1 MFDKSSAEIV
11 SNRKLYARLL
21 TYLTPYWKAF
31 VLAIFSMCLIAATEP
46 VFPYIMK
53 YLLDTGFKATD
64 PRLVWLFPA
73 GIVLLFSVRGILSFC
88 TSYLMTWVSANV
100 VTDVRKAMFEKML
113 TLQTQAFHE
122 YSPSKF
128 ISKIAVDTGHLS
140 DAVTNTLI
148 TAVRES
154 LTAIALLLYLFY
166 LNWQLTLLTLIIAPL
181 LAAIVYGFS
190 KRMRASTKATLESVR
205 NLFHSI
211 EETASA
217 HKVVKIYGGQ
227 KQQSRRFNEESN
239 TYRRATMKEAIP
251 ASAITPITHLAA
263 SLAVALIIYL
273 ALSQSTGEAS
283 ISAGGFISFITA
295 LLMLIS
301 PIKQLTTISSALNRG
316 LASCESVFSFLD
328 MTSES
333 DVGEITL
340 NKSLGK
346 IEFRD
351 VNFKYPDSEKLALKK
366 INFVIEPGQTVAL
379 VGASG
384 GGKTTVSGLLPRF
397 YNPLSGQIL
406 IDDININD
414 LKLSSLRSNI
424 ALVSQDIVLFNDTIE
439 ANIAYGSHNESSRE
453 QIIAAAK
460 AANAWEFIQQLPFG
474 LETSIGESGMKLSGG
489 QRQRIAIARALL
501 KNCPILILDEAT
513 SALDT
518 ESERLIQV
526 ALQNL
531 MKNRSTLV
539 IAHRLST
546 IEHAHEILV
555 LDQGQ
560 IIESGTHQELM
571 ALGHYY
577 AGLNKIQT

>member
-1 MFDKSSAEIV
+1 MNPNLNTNAI
-11 SNRKLYARLL
+11 SNRQLYSRLL
-21 TYLTPYWKAF
+21 IYLKPYWKAF
-31 VLAIFSMCLIAATEP
+31 TLAVFSMSLIAATEP

-53 YLLDTGFKATD
+53 YLLDTGFKTTD
-64 PRLVWLFPA
+64 SRLVFAIPLGIIMLFT
-73 GIVLLFSVRGILSFC
+73 IRGILSFC
-88 TSYLMTWVSANV
+88 TNYLMTWISSNIVS
-100 VTDVRKAMFEKML
+100 DVRKDMFEKML
-113 TLQTQAFHE
+113 ELPTQVFHD
-122 YSPSKF
+122 YPPSKF
-128 ISKIAVDTGHLS
+128 ISRIAVDTGDLS

-154 LTAIALLLYLFY
+154 LTALALFFYLLYLD
-166 LNWQLTLLTLIIAPL
+166 WKLTLLTLIIAPL
-181 LAAIVYGFS
+181 LAAIVHGFS
-190 KRMRASTKATLESVR
+190 KRMRASTRATQDAVR
-205 NLFHSI
+205 RLFHCI

-217 HKVVKIYGGQ
+217 HKVIKIYGGQ
-227 KQQSRRFNEESN
+227 EQQNQRFVDESN
-239 TYRRATMKEAIP
+239 MLRRSTMKEAIP

-273 ALSQSTGEAS
+273 ALNQSTNHSGF
-283 ISAGGFISFITA
+283 SAGSFISFITA

-316 LASCESVFSFLD
+316 LAACESVFSFMDTTPEPDSGTIRLKK
-328 MTSES
+328 TR
-333 DVGEITL
+333 
-340 NKSLGK
+340 GK
-346 IEFRD
+346 IEFVD
-351 VNFKYPDSEKLALKK
+351 VDFQYSGIDQLALKK
-366 INFVIEPGQTVAL
+366 INFSIEPGQTIAL

-397 YNPLSGQIL
+397 YIPLRGAIL
-406 IDDININD
+406 LDGININD
-414 LKLSSLRSNI
+414 LELSSLRSNI

-439 ANIAYGSHNESSRE
+439 ANIAYGSYNQSSRE
-453 QIIAAAK
+453 QVIAAAK

-474 LETSIGESGMKLSGG
+474 LETSIGESGIKLSGG

-501 KNCPILILDEAT
+501 KNAPILILDEAT

-531 MKNRSTLV
+531 MHNRSTLV

-546 IEHAHEILV
+546 IEHAHKIYV

-560 IIESGTHQELM
+560 IVESGTHQELM
-571 ALGHYY
+571 TLGHYY
-577 AGLNKIQT
+577 AGLNKLQD